1 MNQFI
6 RATAILLLFTC
17 LMEGAVAQAI
27 TGKGFSPDENGTNL
41 DAPKPNVADTVIFD
55 WPASGPLL
63 AGFDESKNK
72 GLDIGGKAGDPVS
85 AAAEGRVV
93 YAGDALQGYGKLIL
107 VKHNNTFLT
116 AYAHNQTLAVK
127 EGQLVKR
134 GQKIAEMGNSGSKQ
148 IKLHFE
154 IRREGKPIDPLQYL
168 PAQTNSK
175 KQSGLCVEY
184 DCSYLQLEKEILV
197 NLVGS
202 KKMLSLQISLMT
214 QYDDRVFD
222 NVKRHE
228 SAIRGAI
235 GEAMQ
240 LTTEADLIN
249 PSFRRNLSI
258 KLLDIINGQL
268 EKYEDF
274 GGIAEVFFTSLVV
287 Q

>member
-27 TGKGFSPDENGTNL
+27 TGKGFIPDENGTNL

-134 GQKIAEMGNSGSKQ
+134 GQKIAEMGKSGSKQ

>member
-1 MNQFI
+1 MQ
-6 RATAILLLFTC
+6 
-17 LMEGAVAQAI
+17 GACAQAI
-27 TGKGFSPDENGTNL
+27 TGKGFIPDEKGTNL

-116 AYAHNQTLAVK
+116 AYAHNQTLLVK

-154 IRREGKPIDPLQYL
+154 IRRGGKPIDPLQYL
-168 PAQTNSK
+168 PAQPNSK

>member
-17 LMEGAVAQAI
+17 LMEGAVAQAL
-27 TGKGFSPDENGTNL
+27 TGKGFIPDENGTNL

>member
-1 MNQFI
+1 MTQFI
-6 RATAILLLFTC
+6 RSIAVLLLSAGLTQ
-17 LMEGAVAQAI
+17 GAGAQAI
-27 TGKGFSPDENGTNL
+27 TGKGFIPDENGTNL
-41 DAPKPNVADTVIFD
+41 DAPKPNVADSVVFD

-63 AGFDESKNK
+63 AGFDDSKNK
-72 GLDIGGKAGDPVS
+72 GLDIGGKAGDTVS

-93 YAGDALQGYGKLIL
+93 YAGDSLQGYGKLIL

-116 AYAHNQTLAVK
+116 AYAHNQTLLVK

-154 IRREGKPIDPLQYL
+154 IRREGKPIDPLRYL
-168 PAQTNSK
+168 PAQQDAK
-175 KQSGLCVEY
+175 KQPAICAEY
-184 DCSYLQLEKEILV
+184 ECSYLQLEDKILV

-202 KKMLSLQISLMT
+202 KKIISLQISLMT
-214 QYDDRVFD
+214 QYDHRVFD
-222 NVKRHE
+222 NVKRHK

-235 GEAMQ
+235 AEAMQ
-240 LTTEADLIN
+240 LTTEADLTN